1 MSVIGGPELDRLRRI
16 ADALNAAS
24 QPAGPALRGAGLLLQ
39 RAIVLELSKP
49 GHGRLYPRGGGKVHR
64 ASAPTGGW
72 DGFGEPPAVDT
83 GELRASIGMEA
94 VGDVLRV
101 GSGLAKAGGLEFGM
115 TTPTGGIVGPRPF
128 MRPALAAVRAQMGET
143 VAAELRNAGRRPL

>member
-1 MSVIGGPELDRLRRI
+1 MSAIGRPELDRLRRI

-24 QPAGPALRGAGLLLQ
+24 EPAGPALRAAGLALQ

-49 GHGRLYPRGGGKVHR
+49 GHGRSYPRPGGRTHR

-94 VGDVLRV
+94 AGDVLRV
-101 GSGLAKAGGLEFGM
+101 GSGLDKAPGLEFGT
-115 TTPTGGIVGPRPF
+115 TTPTGGVVAPRPF
-128 MRPALAAVRAQMGET
+128 MRPALAAVRAQMGEA
-143 VAAELRNAGRRPL
+143 VAAELRNAGRRVP